1 MVGVLRQLRRLSAL
15 DGIRV
20 GLLGLGVLCVV
31 TGLLPARAAW
41 DEVRRIAPILLFLGA
56 VIVLAELVKEARVF
70 DVIAARLAVAGR
82 GNYGALFLLCT
93 AFAAAVTMFLN
104 LDTTAV
110 LLTPVMLALAAR
122 TGIAAL
128 PLAMT
133 TVWLANTAS
142 LLLPVSNLTNLL
154 AMGRLG
160 MPTQEFAGRL
170 WLPQLVSVAVTM
182 VFLWVFFW
190 RRGRRGADRYDPP
203 PPEPVANPLLFRT
216 ASLVCLLFIAAILAD
231 LPIQVAALAA
241 AVLMVA
247 AFAWRDRSK
256 LTVALIPWQLLVF
269 VTGLFLVVPT
279 LSRYGLADLMGALA
293 GSGADGDGAYR
304 AAAVGAGLSNL
315 INNLPAYTAVEKVIP
330 VGNRDQLLALL
341 IGTNVGPVITPW
353 ASLATLLWFEWCRR
367 RGVRVPMTTF
377 VLAGAGLAVAGVAAA
392 VGALLLTG

>member
-1 MVGVLRQLRRLSAL
+1 MVGVLRRLSVL
-15 DGIRV
+15 DWIRV
-20 GLLGLGVLCVV
+20 GLLGLGLLAVV
-31 TGLLPARAAW
+31 TELLPVEEAAG
-41 DEVRRIAPILLFLGA
+41 EVGRIAPILLFLAA
-56 VIVLAELVKEARVF
+56 VIVLAELVKEAQVF
-70 DVIAARLAVAGR
+70 DVIAARLAMAGR
-82 GNYGALFLLCT
+82 GDYVALFLLCT
-93 AFAAAVTMFLN
+93 AFASLVTMFLN

-142 LLLPVSNLTNLL
+142 LFLPVSNLTNLL
-154 AMGRLG
+154 AMERLG
-160 MPTQEFAGRL
+160 LSTKEFAGRL

-203 PPEPVANPLLFRT
+203 PPVPVADPLLFRT
-216 ASLVCLLFIAAILAD
+216 AATVCVLFIVAILLE
-231 LPIQVAALAA
+231 LPIQVAALAG
-241 AVLMVA
+241 AVLMIA

-256 LTVALIPWQLLVF
+256 LTLALFPWQLLVF

-279 LSRYGLADLMGALA
+279 LSRYGLAGLMSALA
-293 GSGADGDGAYR
+293 GTGGDGDGAYR

-330 VGNRDQLLALL
+330 VVNQDQLLALL
-341 IGTNVGPVITPW
+341 IGTNIGPVITPW

-367 RGVRVPMTTF
+367 RGVRVPMLTF
-377 VLAGAGLAVAGVAAA
+377 VLAGAGLAVVGVTAT
-392 VGALLLTG
+392 VGALLLTA

>member
-1 MVGVLRQLRRLSAL
+1 MGGVLRRLSVL
-15 DGIRV
+15 DWIRI
-20 GLLGLGVLCVV
+20 GLLVVGVLSVV
-31 TGLLPARAAW
+31 TGLLPAEEARGELA
-41 DEVRRIAPILLFLGA
+41 RIAPILLFLGA
-56 VIVLAELVKEARVF
+56 VIVLAELVKEAQVF
-70 DVIAARLAVAGR
+70 DVIATRLAVVGR
-82 GNYGALFLLCT
+82 GNYAALFLLCT
-93 AFAAAVTMFLN
+93 AFASLVTMFLN

-122 TGIAAL
+122 AGIAAL

-154 AMGRLG
+154 AMERLG
-160 MPTQEFAGRL
+160 MSTQEFAGRL

-182 VFLWVFFW
+182 AFLWTFFW

-203 PPEPVANPLLFRT
+203 SPVPVADPLLFRT
-216 ASLVCLLFIAAILAD
+216 AATVCALFIAAILLG
-231 LPIQVAALAA
+231 LPIQAAALVS
-241 AVLMVA
+241 AVLMIA

-256 LTVALIPWQLLVF
+256 LTFALFPWQLLVF

-279 LSRYGLADLMGALA
+279 LSRYGLAGLMGALA
-293 GSGADGDGAYR
+293 GTDGDGDGAYR

-330 VGNRDQLLALL
+330 VGNQEQLLALL
-341 IGTNVGPVITPW
+341 TGTNIGPVITPW

-367 RGVRVPMTTF
+367 RGVRVPLVTF
-377 VLAGAGLAVAGVAAA
+377 VLAGAGLAVVGVAAT
-392 VGALLLTG
+392 VGVLLLTG

>member
-1 MVGVLRQLRRLSAL
+1 MVGVLRRLSVL
-15 DGIRV
+15 DWIRV
-20 GLLGLGVLCVV
+20 GLLGLGLLAVV
-31 TGLLPARAAW
+31 TELLPVEEAAG
-41 DEVRRIAPILLFLGA
+41 EVGRIAPILLFLAA
-56 VIVLAELVKEARVF
+56 VIVLAELVKEAQVF
-70 DVIAARLAVAGR
+70 DVIAARLAMAGR
-82 GNYGALFLLCT
+82 GDYVALFLLCT
-93 AFAAAVTMFLN
+93 AFASLVTMFLN

-142 LLLPVSNLTNLL
+142 LFLPVSNLTNLL
-154 AMGRLG
+154 AMERLG
-160 MPTQEFAGRL
+160 LSTKEFAGRL

-182 VFLWVFFW
+182 AFLWVFFW

-203 PPEPVANPLLFRT
+203 PPVPVADPLLFRT
-216 ASLVCLLFIAAILAD
+216 AATVCVLFIVAILLE

-241 AVLMVA
+241 AVLMIA

-256 LTVALIPWQLLVF
+256 LTLALFPWQLLVF

-279 LSRYGLADLMGALA
+279 LSRYGLAGLMSALA
-293 GSGADGDGAYR
+293 GTGGDGDGAYR

-330 VGNRDQLLALL
+330 VVNQDQLLALL
-341 IGTNVGPVITPW
+341 IGTNIGPVITPW

-367 RGVRVPMTTF
+367 RGVRVPMLTF
-377 VLAGAGLAVAGVAAA
+377 VLAGAGLAVVGVAAT
-392 VGALLLTG
+392 VGALLLTA